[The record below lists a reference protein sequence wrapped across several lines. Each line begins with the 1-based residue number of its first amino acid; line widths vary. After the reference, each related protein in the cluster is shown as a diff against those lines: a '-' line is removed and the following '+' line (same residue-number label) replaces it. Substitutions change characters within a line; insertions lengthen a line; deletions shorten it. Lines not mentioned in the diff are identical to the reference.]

1 MHRFVEAISLMAV
14 LCVANPSGFAQLRYN
29 SDYSVDR
36 INTEQ
41 TSFLLKDSGA
51 AEYHCASEWTT
62 LTVQTNLTRTVF
74 FVWHFK
80 DGTKG
85 FARQVEY
92 VGDIGARTEFLMTL
106 SFTDLEDQ
114 KGTKIQPMT
123 RDNYP
128 VRVEAW
134 IGDSDATSG
143 YIPDILIDK
152 ACLDAQTIEF
162 NQPYHFKS
170 CP

>member
-1 MHRFVEAISLMAV
+1 
-14 LCVANPSGFAQLRYN
+14 LRYN

-36 INTEQ
+36 INLEETC
-41 TSFLLKDSGA
+41 FLLRDSGA
-51 AEYHCASEWTT
+51 AEYRCASEWTT
-62 LTVQTNLTRTVF
+62 LTVQTNLTRAVF

-85 FARQVEY
+85 FARQAEY
-92 VGDIGARTEFLMTL
+92 AGDIGVRTEFFMTH

-114 KGTKIQPMT
+114 KGKKLQPLS

-128 VRVEAW
+128 VRVEVWLGESEA
-134 IGDSDATSG
+134 ASG
-143 YIPDILIDK
+143 YIPEIPIDK
-152 ACLDAQTIEF
+152 ACLDVQTIEF
-162 NQPYHFKS
+162 NRPYYFKV

>member
-1 MHRFVEAISLMAV
+1 MYRFVEAISLMAM
-14 LCVANPSGFAQLRYN
+14 LGIASPSGFAQLRYN
-29 SDYSVDR
+29 SDYSMDR

-41 TSFLLKDSGA
+41 TSFLLKSSGVA
-51 AEYHCASEWTT
+51 QYHCSSEWTT

-92 VGDIGARTEFLMTL
+92 IGDIGVRTEFLLTH
-106 SFTDLEDQ
+106 SIADLEDQ
-114 KGTKIQPMT
+114 RGNKIQPLT
-123 RDNYP
+123 RDNFP
-128 VRVEAW
+128 IRVEVW
-134 IGDSDATSG
+134 IGESEAASG
-143 YIPDILIDK
+143 YITEIMIDK

-162 NQPYHFKS
+162 NRPYHFKI